1 MYHQEWSCGL
11 LCLVCVCVGV
21 CVYGGGGGGFFDG
34 LGGGGGGGGGEITLM
49 IRGWG
54 CTAGTLKPLGQLN
67 FATLY

>member
-21 CVYGGGGGGFFDG
+21 CVYGGGGG
-34 LGGGGGGGGGEITLM
+34 ITLM
-49 IRGWG
+49 IRGWE